1 MPLEFCNACLAVLV
15 IVIAVAVTIV
25 VRMCKSPT
33 TTSQQT
39 ITQYRRS
46 ALRLL
51 ENNCSRLRCS
61 DFYAVVHWK
70 NYKEMCVVVNGM
82 FFAFADKLMQNHLN
96 EKEIRLCVLVL
107 VDGFSGKQMS
117 DLLFY
122 SESGIRSFKNK
133 TAKKLGTDGKNL
145 RNYLLNIALNEG

>member
-1 MPLEFCNACLAVLV
+1 
-15 IVIAVAVTIV
+15 
-25 VRMCKSPT
+25 
-33 TTSQQT
+33 
-39 ITQYRRS
+39 
-46 ALRLL
+46 
-51 ENNCSRLRCS
+51 
-61 DFYAVVHWK
+61 
-70 NYKEMCVVVNGM
+70 M